1 VSKPPCLT
9 PDSHSPEPLRGWL
22 VRAGQPTLTGN
33 NQLDADGQCLVAASG
48 GSVRDHGLLSGLPP
62 GGVQHRTDYP
72 AVSTAAAQIAV
83 ESFSHL
89 LVGRGWVV
97 PQEPAVTGVFT
108 ADTGTSQDDRA

>member
-1 VSKPPCLT
+1 MGSVWWQ
-9 PDSHSPEPLRGWL
+9 R
-22 VRAGQPTLTGN
+22 
-33 NQLDADGQCLVAASG
+33 LVAAS
-48 GSVRDHGLLSGLPP
+48 RDHGLLSGLPP

-97 PQEPAVTGVFT
+97 PQEPAAAGQPFHGGDRGVH
-108 ADTGTSQDDRA
+108 G